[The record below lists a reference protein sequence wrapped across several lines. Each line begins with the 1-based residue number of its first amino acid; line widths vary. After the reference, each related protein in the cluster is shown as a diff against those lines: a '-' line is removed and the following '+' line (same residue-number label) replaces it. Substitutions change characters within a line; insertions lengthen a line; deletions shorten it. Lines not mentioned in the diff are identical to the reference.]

1 MAVLEIGLPTGYIIE
16 QHELHGYVR
25 SHRVRNLRESRF
37 EEGKITFYFEYVSLY
52 SIVFSKFLV

>member
-37 EEGKITFYFEYVSLY
+37 EEGKIAFYFEYVSLY
-52 SIVFSKFLV
+52 SIVLL